1 MIYQFTGL
9 NFEQACCFNVDVGI
23 ISIVCSDTRMYI
35 TGVGAYFG
43 AQCEKHGMLVRVA
56 GDNIMMSPPFIMS
69 HEQVEEVTSQQIT
82 FCSCHLI
89 KLKKVFFKFG
99 IWTRKKSQNFS
110 YWIWLWRK
118 TLLCS
123 IILGSLQTSLLG
135 TDLENFRVQNTYIL
149 LYIAK
154 LSMRGQIKFRV

>member
-1 MIYQFTGL
+1 MEDIFKLLTVIYQFTGL

-89 KLKKVFFKFG
+89 KLKKGFFKFG
-99 IWTRKKSQNFS
+99 IWTRKKITKFF
-110 YWIWLWRK
+110 
-118 TLLCS
+118 LLNM
-123 IILGSLQTSLLG
+123 IVEENTSMFNYPG
-135 TDLENFRVQNTYIL
+135 FFTDF
-149 LYIAK
+149 IARDR
-154 LSMRGQIKFRV
+154 SREF